1 MKRDNSQEQ
10 RILNELILRAQG
22 SDEEAFEE
30 LLGRYTPLIESLT
43 SQFAA
48 PISFLQDREDLRQE
62 AILGFYKA
70 LTRFDASRQEVQ
82 FGLYA
87 KECIRNRLIS
97 YLRSLKK
104 HERLQLLEDDGSA
117 DLEDTE
123 QDPANHL
130 VEQESYAALYEQIRT
145 ALSPYENRVW
155 WMYTSGRT
163 ASEIAA
169 REGKDEKSVQNAIYR
184 IRRKLRSVIPYS

>member
-48 PISFLQDREDLRQE
+48 PISFMQDREDLRQE

-97 YLRSLKK
+97 YARTMKK
-104 HERLQLLEDDGSA
+104 HEKVLLLEDEASERM
-117 DLEDTE
+117 EDAE
-123 QDPANHL
+123 QDPANRL
-130 VEQESYAALYEQIRT
+130 MEQETYLDLYNRVCNL
-145 ALSPYENRVW
+145 LSPYENRVW
-155 WMYTSGRT
+155 WMYLSGRT
-163 ASEIAA
+163 AAEIAA
-169 REGKDEKSVQNAIYR
+169 QLETDAKSVQNAVYR
-184 IRRKLRSVIPYS
+184 IRRKLRSVLPYQ